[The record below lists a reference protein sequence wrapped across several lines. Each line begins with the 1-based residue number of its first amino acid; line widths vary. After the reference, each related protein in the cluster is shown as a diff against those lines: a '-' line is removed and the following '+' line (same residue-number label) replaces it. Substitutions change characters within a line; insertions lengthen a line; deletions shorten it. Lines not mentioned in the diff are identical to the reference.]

1 MTAAALAMTST
12 TTTTTTTTRFFDAT
26 ATRFCECDARDE
38 DDDDDDDDE
47 EEEEE
52 ELGRI
57 ASLCERLE
65 MHLVADEEEAVAL
78 TRRVVETI
86 EKETA
91 FFLSSSALKVKG
103 GDKRERR
110 AKAAKRVL
118 TQHHAERLLQKMLV
132 KMLKIG
138 EEEMAGKIGDGI
150 EQLYRLGKER
160 KEVRTFRM
168 EKKKSMVADATASAA
183 EDDEYS
189 DADDD
194 DDERTVELR
203 AVACS
208 QVGADATKRNP
219 EVQLFRMQFNK
230 GVEVRVHESSWS
242 DAGLAWRIWG
252 SAKVAFK
259 VVDRSAYF
267 RDKNKTY
274 LELGSGCGLIGA
286 AIASLG
292 VRCTV
297 TEGAPGALTALRKTA
312 EGVNDVAKTEAMKV
326 AFLDWRDDLATLE
339 EEKNGTVER
348 IEDVP
353 NNNNKSNLSCN
364 FVHANKPT
372 FDNAHVTMRL
382 PEDARFDCVVGSD
395 LVYDQQ
401 HCAALAAAIAR
412 RLKRP
417 HGEAIIFLA
426 VRSEELL
433 MAFSKKCA
441 KRGLSVGV
449 CAPIEPNENLED
461 FSKTTGG
468 HAHRALPES
477 ADEYW
482 NAVAKAFSEC
492 LLSSRNDFDFD
503 SSSSSFVP
511 LGVSSSSSSSSGS
524 TPGGAKD
531 AAAKLEGRFAMVRV
545 TPRDHHQNHA

>member
-38 DDDDDDDDE
+38 DDDDDDDD

-194 DDERTVELR
+194 ADERTVELR

>member
-1 MTAAALAMTST
+1 MTVAALAMTA
-12 TTTTTTTTRFFDAT
+12 TTTTTTTRFFDAT
-26 ATRFCECDARDE
+26 TRFCECDARDE
-38 DDDDDDDDE
+38 DDDDDDDD

-168 EKKKSMVADATASAA
+168 EKKSMVADATASAA

-189 DADDD
+189 DADAD

-364 FVHANKPT
+364 FVHANKAT

-503 SSSSSFVP
+503 SSSSSFAP

-524 TPGGAKD
+524 TPGFAKD

>member
-1 MTAAALAMTST
+1 MTVAALAMTATTT

-26 ATRFCECDARDE
+26 TRFCECDARDE

-47 EEEEE
+47 EEE
-52 ELGRI
+52 LGRI

-65 MHLVADEEEAVAL
+65 MHLVADEKEAVAL

-86 EKETA
+86 EKEA
-91 FFLSSSALKVKG
+91 AAFLSSSALKVKG

-168 EKKKSMVADATASAA
+168 EKKSMVADATASAA

-189 DADDD
+189 DADAD

-203 AVACS
+203 EVACS

-292 VRCTV
+292 GRCTV

-364 FVHANKPT
+364 FVHANKAT

-503 SSSSSFVP
+503 SSSSSFAP

-524 TPGGAKD
+524 TPGFAKD

-545 TPRDHHQNHA
+545 TPRDQHQNHA

>member
-1 MTAAALAMTST
+1 MTVAALAMTA
-12 TTTTTTTTRFFDAT
+12 TTTRFFDAT
-26 ATRFCECDARDE
+26 TRFCECDARDE
-38 DDDDDDDDE
+38 EEEEDDDDDDD
-47 EEEEE
+47 EEE

-65 MHLVADEEEAVAL
+65 MHLVADEKEAVAL

-86 EKETA
+86 EKEA
-91 FFLSSSALKVKG
+91 AAFLSSSALKVKG

-168 EKKKSMVADATASAA
+168 EKKSMVADATASAA

-189 DADDD
+189 DADAD

-203 AVACS
+203 EVACS

-292 VRCTV
+292 GRCTV

-364 FVHANKPT
+364 FVHANKAT

-503 SSSSSFVP
+503 SSSSSFAP

-531 AAAKLEGRFAMVRV
+531 AAAKLEGRFAMARV
-545 TPRDHHQNHA
+545 TPRDQHQNHA

>member
-1 MTAAALAMTST
+1 MTAALVTA
-12 TTTTTTTTRFFDAT
+12 TTTRFFDAT
-26 ATRFCECDARDE
+26 TRFCECETR
-38 DDDDDDDDE
+38 DDDDDDE
-47 EEEEE
+47 DEEEE
-52 ELGRI
+52 ELSRI

-65 MHLVADEEEAVAL
+65 MHLVADEEGVAL

-86 EKETA
+86 EKEAA
-91 FFLSSSALKVKG
+91 FLSSALKVKG
-103 GDKRERR
+103 GDKSERR
-110 AKAAKRVL
+110 ANAAKRVL
-118 TQHHAERLLQKMLV
+118 TQHHAESLLQKMLV

-160 KEVRTFRM
+160 KVCTFRM
-168 EKKKSMVADATASAA
+168 EKKSMVADATASAT

-189 DADDD
+189 DDDDDDD

-219 EVQLFRMQFNK
+219 GVQLFRMQFNK

-252 SAKVAFK
+252 SAKLAFK

-267 RDKNKTY
+267 KDKNKTY

-292 VRCTV
+292 GRCTV

-353 NNNNKSNLSCN
+353 NNKNKSNLSCN
-364 FVHANKPT
+364 FVHANKAT

-433 MAFSKKCA
+433 MAFSKNCA

-449 CAPIEPNENLED
+449 CAPIEPNENVED

-477 ADEYW
+477 ADAYW

-492 LLSSRNDFDFD
+492 LLSSRNDFDSSS
-503 SSSSSFVP
+503 SSSSSFAP
-511 LGVSSSSSSSSGS
+511 LGASSSSSSSSGG
-524 TPGGAKD
+524 TRGTKD
-531 AAAKLEGRFAMVRV
+531 AAKLEGRFAMVRV
-545 TPRDHHQNHA
+545 APRDQHQNHA

>member
-1 MTAAALAMTST
+1 MTAAALAMTS
-12 TTTTTTTTRFFDAT
+12 TTTTTRFFDAT

-38 DDDDDDDDE
+38 DDDDDDDDDD

-168 EKKKSMVADATASAA
+168 EKKSMVADATASAA

-189 DADDD
+189 DADAD

-203 AVACS
+203 EVACS

-292 VRCTV
+292 GRCTV

-364 FVHANKPT
+364 FVHANKAT

>member
-1 MTAAALAMTST
+1 MTVAVVMTATT
-12 TTTTTTTTRFFDAT
+12 TTTTTTTTRFFDT
-26 ATRFCECDARDE
+26 TRFANRDADE
-38 DDDDDDDDE
+38 DDDDDDDDDDE
-47 EEEEE
+47 EEE
-52 ELGRI
+52 LPHRVAVRTAGNAPRRGRK
-57 ASLCERLE
+57 
-65 MHLVADEEEAVAL
+65 AVAL

-86 EKETA
+86 EKEA
-91 FFLSSSALKVKG
+91 AAFLSSSALKVKG

-118 TQHHAERLLQKMLV
+118 TQHHAERLLQKMLL

-168 EKKKSMVADATASAA
+168 EKKSMVADATASAA

-189 DADDD
+189 DADAD

-203 AVACS
+203 EVACS

-292 VRCTV
+292 GRCTV

-339 EEKNGTVER
+339 EEKNGTVE
-348 IEDVP
+348 
-353 NNNNKSNLSCN
+353 
-364 FVHANKPT
+364 A
-372 FDNAHVTMRL
+372 
-382 PEDARFDCVVGSD
+382 
-395 LVYDQQ
+395 
-401 HCAALAAAIAR
+401 
-412 RLKRP
+412 
-417 HGEAIIFLA
+417 
-426 VRSEELL
+426 
-433 MAFSKKCA
+433 
-441 KRGLSVGV
+441 
-449 CAPIEPNENLED
+449 
-461 FSKTTGG
+461 SKTFPTTTTSQIY
-468 HAHRALPES
+468 RAISCTRTRRHSITRTLPCVYRKTLVSTASS
-477 ADEYW
+477 A
-482 NAVAKAFSEC
+482 
-492 LLSSRNDFDFD
+492 RI
-503 SSSSSFVP
+503 
-511 LGVSSSSSSSSGS
+511 
-524 TPGGAKD
+524 
-531 AAAKLEGRFAMVRV
+531 
-545 TPRDHHQNHA
+545 

>member
-1 MTAAALAMTST
+1 MTVAALAMTA
-12 TTTTTTTTRFFDAT
+12 TTTTTTTRFFDAT
-26 ATRFCECDARDE
+26 TRFCECDARDE
-38 DDDDDDDDE
+38 DDDDDDDDDD
-47 EEEEE
+47 EEE

-65 MHLVADEEEAVAL
+65 MHLVADEKEAVAL

-91 FFLSSSALKVKG
+91 VFLSSSALKVKGG

-168 EKKKSMVADATASAA
+168 EKKSMVADATASAA

-189 DADDD
+189 DADAD

-203 AVACS
+203 EVACS

-292 VRCTV
+292 GRCTV

-364 FVHANKPT
+364 FVHANKAT

-433 MAFSKKCA
+433 MAFSKKCG

-503 SSSSSFVP
+503 SSSSSFAP

-545 TPRDHHQNHA
+545 TPRDQHQNHA

>member
-1 MTAAALAMTST
+1 MTVAALAMTATTT

-26 ATRFCECDARDE
+26 TRFCECDARDE
-38 DDDDDDDDE
+38 DDDDDDD
-47 EEEEE
+47 EEE

-65 MHLVADEEEAVAL
+65 MHLVADEKEAVAL

-86 EKETA
+86 EKEA
-91 FFLSSSALKVKG
+91 AVFLSSSALKVKE

-168 EKKKSMVADATASAA
+168 EKKSMVADATASAA

-189 DADDD
+189 DADAD

-203 AVACS
+203 EVACS

-292 VRCTV
+292 GRCTV

-364 FVHANKPT
+364 FVHANKAT

-503 SSSSSFVP
+503 SSLSSFAP

-545 TPRDHHQNHA
+545 TPRDQHQNHA

>member
-1 MTAAALAMTST
+1 MTAALVTA
-12 TTTTTTTTRFFDAT
+12 TTRFFDAT
-26 ATRFCECDARDE
+26 ARRFCECAARDEDE
-38 DDDDDDDDE
+38 DDDDDD

-65 MHLVADEEEAVAL
+65 MHLVADEKEAVAL

-86 EKETA
+86 EKEA
-91 FFLSSSALKVKG
+91 AAFLSSSALKVKG

-168 EKKKSMVADATASAA
+168 EKKSMVADATASAA

-189 DADDD
+189 DADAA

-274 LELGSGCGLIGA
+274 LELRKWVWFNRCGYCELRWTVYGY
-286 AIASLG
+286 G
-292 VRCTV
+292 RCA
-297 TEGAPGALTALRKTA
+297 G
-312 EGVNDVAKTEAMKV
+312 
-326 AFLDWRDDLATLE
+326 
-339 EEKNGTVER
+339 
-348 IEDVP
+348 
-353 NNNNKSNLSCN
+353 
-364 FVHANKPT
+364 
-372 FDNAHVTMRL
+372 
-382 PEDARFDCVVGSD
+382 RFDSFTQNC
-395 LVYDQQ
+395 
-401 HCAALAAAIAR
+401 
-412 RLKRP
+412 
-417 HGEAIIFLA
+417 
-426 VRSEELL
+426 
-433 MAFSKKCA
+433 
-441 KRGLSVGV
+441 RGRQR
-449 CAPIEPNENLED
+449 CREN
-461 FSKTTGG
+461 GG
-468 HAHRALPES
+468 HEGCLSGLERR
-477 ADEYW
+477 
-482 NAVAKAFSEC
+482 FSHA
-492 LLSSRNDFDFD
+492 R
-503 SSSSSFVP
+503 
-511 LGVSSSSSSSSGS
+511 
-524 TPGGAKD
+524 
-531 AAAKLEGRFAMVRV
+531 GREERY
-545 TPRDHHQNHA
+545 R